1 MLGFDPVASA
11 PIAASAVTNTVM
23 SVTSGTFTLSMQ
35 GAAKLITDIYP
46 SGTFALNGHP
56 LLNPVAYNIV
66 ADSGSFTYN
75 FSTVG
80 VSLGKGIVL
89 EPIGTFTYSG
99 HAVTMQK
106 NLSPDAAVGVFT
118 VTGHDIDV
126 EIALTYIVNSGTFTL
141 SGQDASVTA
150 QRPFPV
156 NQGTFTLT
164 VQPADVTAQRPFP
177 LGAEGKYTVTG
188 NNVKFRGWLSP
199 SPPVEI
205 WTEVA

>member
-23 SVTSGTFTLSMQ
+23 SVTKGTFTLSMQ

-46 SGTFALNGHP
+46 SGTFTLNGHP
-56 LLNPVAYNIV
+56 LLNPVSFNIG
-66 ADSGSFTYN
+66 ADSGSFTYS
-75 FSTVG
+75 FSTLV

-106 NLSPDAAVGVFT
+106 NLSPDAAVGLFT
-118 VTGHDIDV
+118 LTGQDIDV
-126 EIALTYIVNSGTFTL
+126 EIVLTYAIQTGTFTFT
-141 SGQDASVTA
+141 GQDASVTA

-164 VQPADVTAQRPFP
+164 GQTADVTAQRPFP
-177 LGAEGKYTVTG
+177 LGAEGQYTVTG
-188 NNVKFRGWLSP
+188 KDVKFRGWLSP
-199 SPPVEI
+199 SPPAEI

>member
-1 MLGFDPVASA
+1 MLGTDPVASG
-11 PIAASAVTNTVM
+11 PIAASATENSLL

-46 SGTFALNGHP
+46 SGTFTYSGHP
-56 LLNPVAYNIV
+56 LLNPVALNIG
-66 ADSGSFTYN
+66 ADSGTFTYT

-89 EPIGTFTYSG
+89 DPIGTFTYSG

-156 NQGTFTLT
+156 NQGTFTIT
-164 VQPADVTAQRPFP
+164 GQSADVTAQRPFP
-177 LGAEGKYTVTG
+177 LGTEGQYTVTG
-188 NNVKFRGWLSP
+188 FDVKFKGWLSP
-199 SPPVEI
+199 NPPQTI